1 MRISHPGQTAQ
12 CCILLN
18 VPILIKVCVIVQC
31 VCVTWPVCVFYAQC
45 HTSAF
50 RTINP
55 ETCVHI
61 SLDKLLKAFFF
72 HLMTEIYNKETLN
85 HDYPIISCL
94 KRFNFCLKGEKSSLL
109 IFPIYS
115 SFHKWTATM
124 MMMVMGSTKV
134 RFCVSL
140 SSLLPNSAGIYQGI
154 ILSGIRSGQH
164 ADKEGK

>member
-1 MRISHPGQTAQ
+1 M
-12 CCILLN
+12 
-18 VPILIKVCVIVQC
+18 LIKVCVIVQC
-31 VCVTWPVCVFYAQC
+31 MCVFYAQC

-55 ETCVHI
+55 VTCVHI

-72 HLMTEIYNKETLN
+72 FHPMTEIYNKETLN

-115 SFHKWTATM
+115 SFHKWTTTM
-124 MMMVMGSTKV
+124 MMMVMGSTEV